1 MIHTLEKIVTEQ
13 PFFQGM
19 EAQYV
24 QLITGCAKNVHF
36 AEGEFIFR
44 AGEAADYFYLIRE
57 GEVAVQFAIP
67 NKGARTVRTLG
78 DGEVMGWS
86 WLLAP
91 YRWHF
96 DARVR
101 RPTLALAFDGK
112 CLRAKCEEDHDL
124 GYAIYT
130 RFTQLVVDS
139 LQATLLQLLDV
150 FAPEHSEFHAAPTTA
165 PGRIPVCQQHD
176 SARSRG

>member
-1 MIHTLEKIVTEQ
+1 
-13 PFFQGM
+13 M
-19 EAQYV
+19 EDQHV
-24 QLITGCAKNVHF
+24 QLITGCAKNVRF

-44 AGEAADYFYLIRE
+44 VGQAADYFYLIRE

-67 NKGARTVRTLG
+67 NKGSRTIRTVS
-78 DGEVMGWS
+78 DGEVVGWS
-86 WLLAP
+86 WLFAP

-112 CLRAKCEEDHDL
+112 CLRTKCEEDHDL

-130 RFTQLVVDS
+130 RFTQLVVDN

-150 FAPEHSEFHAAPTTA
+150 YAPEHVEPHAAPANATSSILA
-165 PGRIPVCQQHD
+165 
-176 SARSRG
+176 